1 VPRRPI
7 FDDPELGPLTDDQ
20 LTRDVRVFQRAKGH
34 RFSSDDVVTAYLAY
48 RAAPAARRVLDL
60 GCGLG
65 SVLLHLAWKLPDAEL
80 VGIEAQAES
89 FQLLERNVAR
99 SGFAS
104 RIRIEHG
111 DLREPAWPERLGTRF
126 ELISGTP
133 PYFPP
138 DAALD
143 AQDRQRALARVE
155 YRGGIEAYIGAGAKL
170 LDPAGALVV
179 CGDARA
185 LQRTTLA
192 AQAAGL
198 SIQSRCDV
206 VARAGREPLF
216 SVWTLRFDT
225 GSFHLETLTLR
236 DAAGAPTSDA
246 LLLRE
251 FSGIA
256 RMSS

>member
-1 VPRRPI
+1 MARKRVLA
-7 FDDPELGPLTDDQ
+7 DPELGPLTDDQ

-34 RFSSDDVVTAYLAY
+34 RFSSDDVVTAFVAY
-48 RAAPAARRVLDL
+48 RAAPRARRVLDL

-65 SVLLHLAWKLPDAEL
+65 SVLLHLAWKQPDAEL
-80 VGIEAQAES
+80 VGIEAQSES

-99 SGFAS
+99 SGYAA

-111 DLREPAWPERLGTRF
+111 DLRDPAWPVRLGADF
-126 ELISGTP
+126 DLITGTP

-155 YRGGIEAYIGAGAKL
+155 YRGGIEAYIDAGAHL
-170 LDPAGALVV
+170 LDRAGTLVV

-185 LQRTTLA
+185 LQRTTSA
-192 AQAAGL
+192 AQAVGL

-216 SVWTLRFDT
+216 SVWTLRFDA
-225 GSFHLETLTLR
+225 GSFRLETLTLR
-236 DAAGAPTSDA
+236 DAAGEPTADA
-246 LLLRE
+246 LMLRE